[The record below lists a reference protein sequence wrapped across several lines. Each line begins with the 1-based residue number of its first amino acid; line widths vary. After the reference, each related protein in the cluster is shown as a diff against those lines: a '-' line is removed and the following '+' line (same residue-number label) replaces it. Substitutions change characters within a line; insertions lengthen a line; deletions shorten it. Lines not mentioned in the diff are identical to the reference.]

1 MGVPAKRGRPSS
13 LKPEM
18 VEQARKLCEF
28 GATDKELADFL
39 KVDVA
44 TIYRWKLDSPEFC
57 EALKLGKEAADER
70 VEKSLYHRAIGYS
83 HPAVKIFNDEGEPL
97 LVDYIEHY
105 PPDTTAAI
113 FWLKNR
119 KRAEWRDAGPLDPEA
134 LRAVFLGIKIVI
146 GSPDTTKGGEK

>member
-1 MGVPAKRGRPSS
+1 MGVPAKRGRPTS

-44 TIYRWKLDSPEFC
+44 TIYRWKASNAKFR
-57 EALKLGKEAADER
+57 EALKAGKDAADER

-83 HPAVKIFNDEGEPL
+83 HEAVKIFQYEGAAVEVP
-97 LVDYIEHY
+97 YTEHY

-119 KRAEWRDAGPLDPEA
+119 RRSEWRDVQPGDLAAGA
-134 LRAVFLGIKIVI
+134 MAIFAGVKIVI
-146 GSPDTTKGGEK
+146 SDED